1 MTDSANAGV
10 WTVITSFSREKQ
22 NRKTTSAHSVF
33 NNLTQ
38 LFLFPVKV
46 HSQEIRYL
54 TAHSRGL
61 EEANPEDAT
70 TVNATKETQML
81 ILFRM

>member
-22 NRKTTSAHSVF
+22 NRKTISAHSVF
-33 NNLTQ
+33 LMVFFDKLSQ

-54 TAHSRGL
+54 TAHCRGL
-61 EEANPEDAT
+61 EEANTEDAT
-70 TVNATKETQML
+70 VVNATKET
-81 ILFRM
+81 